1 MINGSL
7 ANFGETVWNKLG
19 AQPLG
24 SLTQRELELTLL
36 RAAVDSGLIEP
47 HAETLAATCNI
58 PISRTHGCLTDLSL

>member
-1 MINGSL
+1 MINGSF

-24 SLTQRELELTLL
+24 RLTKHELELTLL

-47 HAETLAATCNI
+47 HAENLAVTCHI
-58 PISRTHGCLTDLSL
+58 PIFAHMVI